1 MWELLQ
7 ALRVF
12 KGHGGPVAAAAWRPD
27 SDVQV
32 ASAAHDGL
40 LRLWDMRSA
49 VPLATYDDCSG
60 SKLLAVGWGGGG
72 ALSIATGGEDAKLR
86 VYGAPAAGEES
97 AQAR

>member
-12 KGHGGPVAAAAWRPD
+12 KGGPVAAATCRPD
-27 SDVQV
+27 SNVQV

-49 VPLATYDDCSG
+49 VPLAAYDDCSG
-60 SKLLAVGWGGGG
+60 SKLLAVGWGGDEGG

-97 AQAR
+97 AQAS